1 MCINERDLTGNIRYS
16 IFDPT
21 GNITAL
27 VESYVDIGRQPDIA
41 ADIMRMHPDVEQ
53 VGFVRFDETG
63 SRAPVQLRMAGGEF
77 CGNATMCAAALYFI
91 RREEGKRDPE
101 NGNGK
106 EQSGLPDD
114 ASEEILVK
122 TSGVDEPLRVRLSVR
137 CTDAA
142 CCPGKDSEGMAGTEF
157 NVGIMMP
164 DALGIEKKK
173 LEFSSEELKV
183 SGVESIVRLP
193 GIDHIVITRSS
204 GLYALGSVNSAAEEA
219 IKEFCSILGSDCL
232 GMMFLNDED
241 GEYNMKPLVY
251 VPGADTIFW
260 ENSCASGTAAA
271 GMYLAAEHDSSIDIS
286 VAEPAGRL
294 RVMSDPDT
302 GETWLYGSA
311 KLIR

>member
-1 MCINERDLTGNIRYS
+1 MCRNDRDLTADIRYS

-27 VESYVDIGRQPDIA
+27 VESHAEIGLQPDIA
-41 ADIMRMHPDVEQ
+41 AEIMRIHPDVEQ
-53 VGFVRFDETG
+53 VGFVRFDEAG
-63 SRAPVQLRMAGGEF
+63 SPAPVQLRMAGGEF
-77 CGNATMCAAALYFI
+77 CGNATMCAAALYLI
-91 RREEGKRDPE
+91 RHGESKHGSESGSMNEQAGAPE
-101 NGNGK
+101 NT
-106 EQSGLPDD
+106 
-114 ASEEILVK
+114 AEEICVQA
-122 TSGVDEPLRVRLSVR
+122 SGVEEPLRVRLSVR
-137 CTDAA
+137 KKDSSCSPDA
-142 CCPGKDSEGMAGTEF
+142 DSEGTAATEF
-157 NVGIMMP
+157 DTGVLMP
-164 DALGIEKKK
+164 PALGIEKIQ
-173 LEFSSEELKV
+173 LEFSSEGRTL

-193 GIDHIVITRSS
+193 GIDHIVLTRNS
-204 GLYALGSVNSAAEEA
+204 GLYPLGSMNSAAEEA

-271 GMYLAAEHDSSIDIS
+271 GMYLAAEHDSGIDIS